1 MLKFASIWS
10 LWHYL
15 NLKGLILVI
24 WKAKSMQDYRVGSL
38 NPLARQLRETLP
50 NLGGQIGQVWH

>member
-24 WKAKSMQDYRVGSL
+24 WKATSMQDYRVSSL
-38 NPLARQLRETLP
+38 NPVARQLETLP
-50 NLGGQIGQVWH
+50 NLGGQIGQMWH